1 MAKIPSPEPG
11 QPIDVS
17 YIDQIVRAI
26 NDLSVQVSPAIYQY
40 VTVDV
45 PNFTPQSA
53 KISETR
59 VIAGYVDVVKS
70 SNQSVGSQQPFSY
83 QFKPEFKYP
92 PIVTASPINIG
103 GTEAGKNISVVIKT
117 ISSSRVDGVVNFN
130 SSGDVS
136 VGVNLIIFGIP
147 N

>member
-1 MAKIPSPEPG
+1 MAKISPPEPG

-17 YIDQIVRAI
+17 YIDQIVRAV
-26 NDLSVQVSPAIYQY
+26 NDLSLQISPAIYKY

-45 PNFTPQSA
+45 PNFSQQSA

-70 SNQSVGSQQPFSY
+70 STQSVGSQQAFSY

-92 PIVTASPINIG
+92 PIVTATPINIG
-103 GTEAGKNISVVIKT
+103 ATEAGKNVTVVLKQPT
-117 ISSSRVDGVVNFN
+117 TSRVDGVVNFN
-130 SSGDVS
+130 SPGDVS
-136 VGVNLIIFGIP
+136 IGVNLIIVGIP

>member
-26 NDLSVQVSPAIYQY
+26 NDLSIQVSPAIYKY

-45 PNFTPQSA
+45 PNFTSQSA

-59 VIAGYVDVVKS
+59 VIAGYKDVFQGS
-70 SNQSVGSQQPFSY
+70 QSVGGQKDFFYPFS
-83 QFKPEFKYP
+83 PEFKYP
-92 PIVTASPINIG
+92 PIVTASPVNIG
-103 GTEAGKNISVVIKT
+103 GTDAGKNISVVIKSVT
-117 ISSSRVDGVVNFN
+117 TSRVDGVVNFN
-130 SSGDVS
+130 VNGDVN
-136 VGVNLIIFGIP
+136 VGVNLIIVGIP